1 MTPDSVKQVH
11 GVLLKLIKQDD
22 SAFNEKSIWEIRH
35 AGLLGLKYA
44 VAVRKDLVEMLMD
57 GTTDAVILGLCDH
70 DDDVRAVSASTLL
83 PVTAE
88 FVRLSSKER
97 IRKLVDTLWDCL
109 TDLKDD
115 LTASTGAVM
124 DLIAKLFEQQ
134 TVMDIV
140 REGHSLGTLVP
151 RLYPFFRHIITNV
164 RVAVLNT
171 LITLLDCKTG
181 NEWVEENVYRL
192 VFQNL
197 IVEERDDV
205 LARTVKAWD
214 VLTSVTHVDHEVI
227 LRGTQNWMGSWFEI
241 TMTPVGQQLDVA
253 THFYKPPGAFG
264 SGGAQTTD
272 TKASNGKT
280 KAKGTSADDDK
291 GGYNLD
297 AGMILQD
304 FSLVTPEKVM
314 RGRVASATALGKIM
328 SIWPDETME
337 MSYYEVLIA
346 LLSSSWAS
354 KRQLAAIVIEE
365 WAKAVMK
372 SRFGVKYHGDG
383 EQIIVLADSISF
395 ANRLS
400 KVTVSSLENDGI
412 MQVLPEQQQQQPGLP
427 QGYFYEL
434 VFVLKRIR
442 SECQSLLNAFVM
454 EGKVPAGKVPSL
466 PALVVGEV
474 AVGPD
479 SAEGLFSV
487 ETAGW
492 VADACFNTLASQLGK
507 VRGKQAIIASLE
519 DRRKRIVTSIGFYD
533 ETKQKADTNILAT
546 LAGAVVALG
555 VLPAKLNPVIRSVMN
570 SIKVRERSFYVAL
583 LK

>member
-22 SAFNEKSIWEIRH
+22 SAFNQKSIWEIRH

-44 VAVRKDLVEMLMD
+44 VAVRKDLVDMLMD
-57 GTTDAVILGLCDH
+57 GTTDAVIMGLCDH

-264 SGGAQTTD
+264 SGGGAQTAD

-314 RGRVASATALGKIM
+314 RGRVLGIEASVSCDCYRRMGQGCH
-328 SIWPDETME
+328 
-337 MSYYEVLIA
+337 EVTFQ
-346 LLSSSWAS
+346 
-354 KRQLAAIVIEE
+354 RQ
-365 WAKAVMK
+365 
-372 SRFGVKYHGDG
+372 
-383 EQIIVLADSISF
+383 
-395 ANRLS
+395 
-400 KVTVSSLENDGI
+400 
-412 MQVLPEQQQQQPGLP
+412 
-427 QGYFYEL
+427 
-434 VFVLKRIR
+434 
-442 SECQSLLNAFVM
+442 
-454 EGKVPAGKVPSL
+454 VP
-466 PALVVGEV
+466 
-474 AVGPD
+474 
-479 SAEGLFSV
+479 
-487 ETAGW
+487 W
-492 VADACFNTLASQLGK
+492 RQ
-507 VRGKQAIIASLE
+507 
-519 DRRKRIVTSIGFYD
+519 
-533 ETKQKADTNILAT
+533 
-546 LAGAVVALG
+546 
-555 VLPAKLNPVIRSVMN
+555 
-570 SIKVRERSFYVAL
+570 
-583 LK
+583 